1 MLRFIVGGGLI
12 FFVVLIALWQFL
24 WHKQIESMSEFL
36 TLDSMRIF
44 FLEIFSPEK
53 VAKHLTGYEMGLF
66 FSIFVLLQFW
76 NMFNAKYFHTNRTLL
91 MDIVAL
97 FTNREAVRGSYSGYF
112 LLIAAVILVGQ
123 IVIVNCAS
131 GLFGVA
137 PLAAA
142 DWGLIVL
149 ITSPVVLI
157 PELVRIVKLVIK
169 S

>member
-1 MLRFIVGGGLI
+1 
-12 FFVVLIALWQFL
+12 
-24 WHKQIESMSEFL
+24 
-36 TLDSMRIF
+36 
-44 FLEIFSPEK
+44 
-53 VAKHLTGYEMGLF
+53 
-66 FSIFVLLQFW
+66 
-76 NMFNAKYFHTNRTLL
+76 

-137 PLAAA
+137 PLAAE

-149 ITSPVVLI
+149 TTSPVVLI